1 MDEASSPTVDAKVE
15 ELTKN
20 LIEETPESAKRENK
34 FGGNRIRIKK
44 LTGSHSRS
52 QIRLRNQSMDPG
64 EAMGIHIGN
73 DGGNIRQSE
82 N

>member
-52 QIRLRNQSMDPG
+52 
-64 EAMGIHIGN
+64 
-73 DGGNIRQSE
+73 
-82 N
+82 